1 MRSTRRK
8 STAALA
14 LHDALY
20 AAALAAVWVLVPAT
34 PALAYVDP
42 SVMTYTIQALAAVAV
57 ALSAVLGV
65 AFRRTRKAL
74 ARMLHIDEDA
84 GRVAEPAV
92 SRIDPSGKPVADS
105 AAREALASAGAA
117 ARGAGGKR
125 PENGYS
131 PSWPR
136 RLVSGLLVGALFS
149 LTLMISAPYELI
161 AGNSASLIFSLSQ
174 TWQVFVL
181 PAVAVAVAIASVL
194 VLLRGR
200 AFNVALMLAFGFV
213 LASYV
218 QAIFL
223 NGNLPS
229 ADGSVVDWTQ
239 YARTAVWTTLVW
251 AAILLAPLELSRIN
265 RSVAQSVVSFVAA
278 ALIVIQGVGVASLF
292 SSDSAITTKE
302 TSEYMMTERGL
313 FTVSPKKNIIVFVLD
328 MYDTSMDLMP
338 AVKENPAL
346 LDEMTGFTWYQNS
359 SAVVTPTRNAIPT
372 MLVGQQR
379 ANSAVPD
386 YTEGHQYL
394 TDLAS
399 AGYDVGLYSDI
410 LPTDNPYYRDNAFN
424 IVPTD
429 GRPTDATLDEE
440 GTLRVLYKCT
450 LFRDLPWP
458 FKPFFWFYTDDINQ
472 AMVEASEQPTG
483 EADPNRGSEVPYT
496 TNDIGYASDLES
508 IGLAAVDEGETG
520 AFRFIHLN
528 GAHYPYTMDENGQPG
543 TGLSRAQ
550 QAVGSMNTVS
560 EYLRQ
565 LKALGLYDDATI
577 IITADHGYFASSDP
591 FALTDFA
598 ANPIML
604 VKPPETHELASQP
617 YTVSQQPVSNADV
630 LPTALAGLDCDK
642 SEYGVDMLT
651 EDDPGRVRYFSL
663 LSKDSEGVEHG
674 LVEYEIAGDA
684 NDIKN
689 WHPTGW
695 IQDFSTGSWVQR
707 GQ

>member
-1 MRSTRRK
+1 MRSTRN
-8 STAALA
+8 APAPALA

-20 AAALAAVWVLVPAT
+20 AVALTAVWVLVPAT

-74 ARMLHIDEDA
+74 MRLLRIDESA

-92 SRIDPSGKPVADS
+92 SRIDPAGKAAAD
-105 AAREALASAGAA
+105 AA
-117 ARGAGGKR
+117 ARSQMRGTYAAGKAGGAHAKPR
-125 PENGYS
+125 VDYA
-131 PSWPR
+131 PSWWR
-136 RLVSGLLVGALFS
+136 RLILGLLVGALFS

-161 AGNSASLIFSLSQ
+161 AGNSESLIFSLTQ
-174 TWQVFVL
+174 VWQVFVF
-181 PAVAVAVAIASVL
+181 PAVVVALVIAAVL
-194 VLLRGR
+194 TLLRGS
-200 AFNVALMLAFGFV
+200 AFNAGLMIVFGFS

-218 QAIFL
+218 QALFL
-223 NGNLPS
+223 NGSLPS
-229 ADGSVVDWTQ
+229 ADGSSVDWTQ
-239 YARTAVWTTLVW
+239 YMVTAVWTTIVW
-251 AAILLAPLELSRIN
+251 VAILVAPFKLSRFN
-265 RSVAQSVVSFVAA
+265 RVASQGIVSLLAA
-278 ALIVIQGVGVASLF
+278 ALIVVQGVGVGSLF
-292 SSDSAITTKE
+292 SSDSASTTKE
-302 TSEYMMTERGL
+302 ATSYTMTERGL

-328 MYDTSMDLMP
+328 MYDTSMDLIP
-338 AVKENPAL
+338 AVQQNPSL
-346 LDEMTGFTWYQNS
+346 LSEMTGFTWYQNS
-359 SAVVTPTRNAIPT
+359 SAVVTPTRNAIPA
-372 MLVGQQR
+372 MLVGKQR

-394 TDLAS
+394 ADLAN

-410 LPTDNPYYRDNAFN
+410 LPADDSYYRDNAFN
-424 IVPTD
+424 IIADD
-429 GRPTDATLDEE
+429 GRSADTAVNVG
-440 GTLRVLYKCT
+440 GTRQALYKCA

-472 AMVEASEQPTG
+472 AMVKTG
-483 EADPNRGSEVPYT
+483 AQSAGDVDPNRGSNVPYT
-496 TNDIGYASDLES
+496 TNDVQFASDLNS
-508 IGLAAVDEGETG
+508 TGLAAVDQGETG

-528 GAHYPYTMDENGQPG
+528 GAHYPYTMDENCQAGSD
-543 TGLSRAQ
+543 LSRAQ

-577 IITADHGYFASSDP
+577 IITADHGFFASSDP

-604 VKPPETHELASQP
+604 VKPPETHEQASQS
-617 YTVSQQPVSNADV
+617 YAVSQQPVSNADV
-630 LPTALAGLDCDK
+630 LPTALSGLDCDK
-642 SEYGVDMLT
+642 SEYGVNMLT
-651 EDDPGRVRYFSL
+651 ENDSNRVRYFSL

-674 LVEYEIAGDA
+674 LVEYEITGDA
-684 NDIKN
+684 NNINN

-695 IQDFSTGSWVQR
+695 IQQADGTWVQR